1 VIGLVFGGTADAG
14 YNRQKAQRTMEQQ
27 HFSQPRLG
35 NSSDPGNGMPT
46 ALPSAASSRYI
57 ISPHQPEQSSSM
69 FHHVGNISI
78 HGGNFLQQN
87 TSPWGEPGTVPW
99 QSLTAQ

>member
-1 VIGLVFGGTADAG
+1 MQATTVKKHKE
-14 YNRQKAQRTMEQQ
+14 RMEQQ